1 MTVPMVL
8 LPVFVLVALAFVL
21 LLSLAPMRAAAL
33 RSGKVDVASVALD
46 DRQWHGRAQQ
56 FGNAF
61 KNQFEVPVLFYAL
74 VAFALIT
81 RQTDFLFV
89 ALSWVF
95 VASRLVHAFI
105 HVTSNNLSV
114 RGPAFGFGV
123 LMLAVMWIIFAVR
136 ILASV

>member
-8 LPVFVLVALAFVL
+8 LPVFVLVALAFAL
-21 LLSLAPMRAAAL
+21 LLSLAPIRAAAL
-33 RSGKVDVASVALD
+33 RSGKVDVAAVALD
-46 DRQWHGRAQQ
+46 DRQWHGRARQ

-81 RQTDFLFV
+81 RQADFLFV
-89 ALSWVF
+89 VMSWIF
-95 VASRLVHAFI
+95 VATRLVHAFI
-105 HVTSNNLSV
+105 HVTSNNVRV

-123 LMLAVMWIIFAVR
+123 MVLVVMWIIFAVR
-136 ILASV
+136 ILASA